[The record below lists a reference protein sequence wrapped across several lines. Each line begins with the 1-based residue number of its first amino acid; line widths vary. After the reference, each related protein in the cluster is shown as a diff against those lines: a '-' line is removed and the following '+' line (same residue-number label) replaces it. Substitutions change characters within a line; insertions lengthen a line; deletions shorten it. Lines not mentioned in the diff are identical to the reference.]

1 MATNDT
7 PDSLSKF
14 ALPDNTASVAPT
26 LVAPSDVAS
35 KEAAP
40 DTSFGNFMKLWR
52 DTDSTPNA
60 AARFLV
66 EGKIPT
72 DYDFHI
78 EDMNAQERDEL
89 LRGFD
94 QKVVDNLYY
103 TARSREDLYF
113 LADEAR
119 RQQQNEAQLAAYG
132 GWGTAGRMVGGV
144 ADPGNLLLMVG
155 TGGLGAGAKVA
166 QIGDAVKLA
175 TTTRALTPL
184 AEQVASLQSTGTLT
198 RLAYGS
204 TAAAVENG
212 VIQAGLNTNDA
223 NHDGTDVALAAFT
236 GFVFHAGVSGMFAR
250 GEQRQIQSVVGE
262 YQNRVKLAQLADRVE
277 EQRASLVSTLA
288 GGEAAARAAE
298 GELHGRVGS
307 FLAANNG
314 PTEDYAAFRRTLES
328 GGSAT
333 AKSSTSTAVGADQ
346 FLEKTWLST
355 VEQAKPAWAEG
366 LSREEILA
374 QRTNAERS
382 GEMAEFLDN
391 QNASALERSGAPV
404 NAYTMYAAHHFGPQ
418 RAIKFAK
425 AADDVLMDEI
435 LPEGVLKANPY
446 LRGKTKA
453 EVLANWTDRA
463 RRGGVD
469 MDAMLGRSGLA
480 DAEGYRTAQVTD
492 FDAEAV
498 TRHLQELDADPARL
512 PQLDFESGTALTQG
526 ALRKLERAIDADRAD
541 LKGNHGTPTAKL
553 DAAIRDI
560 RQQADGVTSSRTQR
574 LAEARE
580 QDVAVHGKSVDSPAV
595 VKLRER
601 SVDESIRGATRP
613 LKEAIEK
620 LRKQRADGLKTTQK
634 NLDDK
639 LARREMNN
647 VAHASKA
654 EAKRVRSV
662 QRQYTDLKSA
672 LGLHEA
678 RTQLRGEL
686 TSTAPRRE
694 TLGQLDNLG
703 TLSEGVA
710 ERQAGGTFGADTLSA
725 ARAVGYS
732 DELFPNAKGSGE
744 VVPQARLAKWNRLA
758 NRGTFAGVLRG
769 SEHEVVRNNFGRL
782 VGNIFGQVDG
792 SATSEGASEISSALQ
807 RRWTSH
813 FSAAV
818 EATYSSW
825 MKEQG
830 IPRYR
835 FYNRQIRA
843 EFMSEV
849 GRHVRGQESESVAVQ
864 AMAGRVSKLF
874 ADVLNEAKRAG
885 VQGFDNVEVN
895 ANYLPRVFDYG
906 RLGQLEER
914 FGSDQLSRLIAE
926 GMKETNPELSDEI
939 ALKAGA
945 HYVQKMREMRI
956 GNDPGVLA
964 GMSFDDI
971 GYLRQFLREAGVPD
985 DELEATV
992 ARFAEVKLGDRNAK
1006 GEGSFRNAK
1015 RRAKFDENFALDLR
1029 VRGGAG
1035 ETERVRISDLL
1046 DNNVE
1051 GLVGRY
1057 VRTVSGHTA
1066 LAHIGIKSA
1075 ADWADRVKAV
1085 KNGLEGEADAE
1096 TILKKAQA
1104 AYDIVSGRPLEE
1116 ATIMSELMRT
1126 TRDITYA
1133 TQMENAGLANL
1144 PDLGALLAKGNLR
1157 YTFSHLMNLREM
1169 FPRGSDGRLRSELWR
1184 EQEEWLGVGTDYLNN
1199 TVFSSYDVAGAYQG
1213 DASAALGRSLLQ
1225 RAAAVGGTVSHAAR
1239 VTGRA
1244 VTVGSGMATL
1254 NAFSQRAAAM
1264 NILLRLKDDLF
1275 GRGAFNPTRMAALGI
1290 DAEIGERIASQMKKH
1305 TEWAEGELGGRIRK
1319 VNWAEWTDLEA
1330 RDRLMNAVHREAKKN
1345 IQEEDLGDTFLW
1357 QHKNL
1362 GKFLTQFRRFT
1373 TTAYTKQF
1381 LRSLN
1386 ERDAETVT
1394 RNALQV
1400 LLAGAAFYA
1409 KTEAQREGM
1418 ELAGVDQDK
1427 IDKWAERN
1435 AGWGP
1440 TSRAAVRNAGFM
1452 FLLPDVYDATVGRA
1466 TGEPLFDYRNSGNSS
1481 GGGGDLGI
1489 PGVALVNSVGTAAAG
1504 VSQAILRGDRQ
1515 YKQRDLR
1522 ALQSIVPFG
1531 NHLAVAPL
1539 FQALSQELPETDE
1552 DDDPDHAKWA
1562 WE

>member
-7 PDSLSKF
+7 PDSLSTY

-35 KEAAP
+35 KEATQ

-60 AARFLV
+60 AARFFA
-66 EGKIPT
+66 EGQIP
-72 DYDFHI
+72 DDPDFHI
-78 EDMNAQERDEL
+78 EDMDARERDEL
-89 LRGFD
+89 LRGFS
-94 QKVVDNLYY
+94 QNVVDNLYHS
-103 TARSREDLYF
+103 ARSKNDLYF

-175 TTTRALTPL
+175 TTTRALAPL
-184 AEQVASLQSTGTLT
+184 AEQVAELQSTGMLT

-204 TAAAVENG
+204 TGAAVENA
-212 VIQAGLNTNDA
+212 VIQSGLNTNDA
-223 NHDGTDVALAAFT
+223 NHDGTDVALAALT
-236 GFVFHAGVSGMFAR
+236 GFAFHAGVSGLFAR
-250 GEQRQIQSVVGE
+250 GEQRQIQSVVGD

-288 GGEAAARAAE
+288 GGEVAARAAE
-298 GELHGRVGS
+298 GALQGRVGS
-307 FLAANNG
+307 FLANNNG
-314 PTEDYAAFRRTLES
+314 PTEEYASFRRTLES
-328 GGSAT
+328 GGSAN
-333 AKSSTSTAVGADQ
+333 ARSSTSTAVGADQ

-382 GEMAEFLDN
+382 GEMAQFLDN
-391 QNASALERSGAPV
+391 QNASALERAGAPV
-404 NAYTMYAAHHFGPQ
+404 NVYNLYAAHHFGPQ

-425 AADDVLMDEI
+425 AADDVLMDD
-435 LPEGVLKANPY
+435 LMPEAVLKSNPY

-453 EVLANWTDRA
+453 EVLSNWTDRA

-469 MDAMLGRSGLA
+469 VDTMLGRTGLT

-498 TRHLQELDADPARL
+498 SRQLQELNADPQRL
-512 PQLDFESGTALTQG
+512 PQLDFEAGTALTQG
-526 ALRKLERAIDADRAD
+526 QLRKLERAIDADRAN
-541 LKGNHGTPTAKL
+541 LKGLHGTPTAKL
-553 DAAIRDI
+553 DAAIREI
-560 RQQADGVTSSRTQR
+560 RQQAEGVTSSRPQR
-574 LAEARE
+574 LAEARA
-580 QDVAVHGKSVDSPAV
+580 QDTAVHGAAVDSPAV
-595 VKLRER
+595 SKLRER
-601 SVDESIRGATRP
+601 SVSESIRQATRP
-613 LKEAIEK
+613 LEEAIAK
-620 LRKQRADGLKTTQK
+620 LRKQRSEGLTSAQK

-639 LARREMNN
+639 LARRELNN
-647 VAHASKA
+647 TALASKA
-654 EAKRVRSV
+654 EGKRVRSV
-662 QRQYTDLKSA
+662 QQQYNDLRSA

-678 RTQLRGEL
+678 RTELRGEVA
-686 TSTAPRRE
+686 STAGRRE
-694 TLGQLDNLG
+694 TLNTLDNLG
-703 TLSEGVA
+703 TLSEGVT

-732 DELFPNAKGSGE
+732 DELFPNAKGSTD
-744 VVPQARLAKWNRLA
+744 VVPQARLAAWTRLG
-758 NRGTFAGVLRG
+758 NRGTFSGVLRG

-792 SATSEGASEISSALQ
+792 SATSEGASEISAALQ
-807 RRWTSH
+807 RRYTAH

-818 EATYSSW
+818 EANYGAW
-825 MKEQG
+825 MTEQG
-830 IPRYR
+830 IPRRR
-835 FYNRQIRA
+835 FYNRQVRA

-849 GRHVRGQESESVAVQ
+849 GRHVRGQESESPAVQ
-864 AMAGRVSKLF
+864 QMASRVSKLF

-895 ANYLPRVFDYG
+895 ANYLPRVFDYA

-914 FGSDQLSRLIAE
+914 FGADQLSRLIAQ
-926 GMKETNPELSDEI
+926 GMKETNPELDDAI
-939 ALKAGA
+939 AQKAGA
-945 HYVQKMREMRI
+945 HYIQKMREMRI

-971 GYLRQFLREAGVPD
+971 GYLRQFLREAGVTD
-985 DELEATV
+985 AELEETV

-1015 RRAKFDENFALDLR
+1015 RRSKFDENFAMDLR

-1066 LAHIGIKSA
+1066 LAHIGIRSA
-1075 ADWADRVKAV
+1075 AEWADRVKAV
-1085 KNGLEGEADAE
+1085 KNGLEGVHDAD
-1096 TILKKAQA
+1096 TILKKGQA

-1116 ATIMSELMRT
+1116 ASVMSELMRT

-1184 EQEEWLGVGTDYLNN
+1184 EQEEWMGIGTDYLNN
-1199 TVFSSYDVAGAYQG
+1199 TVFSSYDVAGAFEG
-1213 DASAALGRSLLQ
+1213 DGSSALGRSLLQ

-1254 NAFSQRAAAM
+1254 NAFAQRAAAM

-1275 GRGAFNPTRMAALGI
+1275 GRGAFNKTRMAALGI
-1290 DAEIGERIASQMKKH
+1290 DDEIGQRIATQMKRH

-1394 RNALQV
+1394 RNALQ
-1400 LLAGAAFYA
+1400 LILAGAAQYA
-1409 KTEAQREGM
+1409 KAEAQYEGM
-1418 ELAGVDQDK
+1418 QLAGVDQDK
-1427 IDKWAERN
+1427 IDRFAEKQL
-1435 AGWGP
+1435 GWDP
-1440 TSRAAVRNAGFM
+1440 VSRAAVRNSGFM
-1452 FLLPDVYDATVGRA
+1452 FLIPDVYDATVGRA
-1466 TGEPLFDYRNSGNSS
+1466 TGAPLFDFRNSGNSS
-1481 GGGGDLGI
+1481 GAGGDLGI
-1489 PGVALVNSVGTAAAG
+1489 PGVALVNNVGTAAAG

-1515 YKQRDLR
+1515 YKQSDLR
-1522 ALQSIVPFG
+1522 ALQAIVPFG

-1539 FQALSQELPETDE
+1539 FQALGQELPTTDE
-1552 DDDPDHAKWA
+1552 DDDPDHIQWA
-1562 WE
+1562 WQ